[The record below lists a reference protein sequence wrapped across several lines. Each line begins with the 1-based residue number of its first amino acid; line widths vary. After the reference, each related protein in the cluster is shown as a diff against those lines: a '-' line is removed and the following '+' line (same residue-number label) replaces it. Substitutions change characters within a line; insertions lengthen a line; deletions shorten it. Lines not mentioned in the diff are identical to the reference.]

1 MNSTHVKATFRCQ
14 VSKYCS
20 SLTSS
25 YLIITRHVS
34 QNCTT
39 WAGGSLGSGDLTSY
53 QVLAYV
59 VGTSSTPANLADAA
73 STIQQHDYFNF
84 LGVDLSAAHDP
95 NYSAYI
101 NGTPITVSVPPASST
116 PASSS
121 SVHSSSV
128 PPSTSSSAPTA
139 VQTQWGQ
146 VRVVTVCCSASC
158 LTHGR
163 HSVPAWVTPVLRPAP
178 LALRVWRFRLR
189 TTASAKQYSF
199 RACSVLLSITFVY
212 HSAMPERHRLR
223 GRVRQFGSAK
233 WPPWP
238 RLDDAFLHVATI
250 RARFAAPD
258 SFGCAPLAE
267 RISDSSRNCCYAHYQ
282 TRSSSS

>member
-1 MNSTHVKATFRCQ
+1 M
-14 VSKYCS
+14 
-20 SLTSS
+20 
-25 YLIITRHVS
+25 
-34 QNCTT
+34 
-39 WAGGSLGSGDLTSY
+39 GSGDLTSY

-101 NGTPITVSVPPASST
+101 NGSPITVSAPPASST

-121 SVHSSSV
+121 VHSSSL
-128 PPSTSSSAPTA
+128 PPSTSSSAPQA

-146 VRVVTVCCSASC
+146 VRIAIACRTPHAE
-158 LTHGR
+158 LTLWI
-163 HSVPAWVTPVLRPAP
+163 SVPAWVTPVLRPAP

-223 GRVRQFGSAK
+223 NRVRQFGSAK

-282 TRSSSS
+282 TRSSSL